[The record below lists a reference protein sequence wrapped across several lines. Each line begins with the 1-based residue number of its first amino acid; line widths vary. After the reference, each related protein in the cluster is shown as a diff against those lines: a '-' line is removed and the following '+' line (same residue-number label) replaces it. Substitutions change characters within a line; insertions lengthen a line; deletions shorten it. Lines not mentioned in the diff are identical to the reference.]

1 MTLTL
6 ALDADSETYLLTA
19 ARVAGVVV
27 TAPMFSAQTIPAL
40 VRVALV
46 AVLAAAI
53 MPGLPLVVG
62 GLPLILG
69 ASLLLQFLIG
79 LLLGSVVSIVLSAF
93 AVAGQAITYQLG
105 VGLAAFANPAVVG
118 ASSVLAEWFTLLS
131 LLVFVILR
139 GPELVVVALVDSFK
153 AMPLSATG
161 TVPSVPLLVVGLFSS
176 ALEVALLIAAPMMV
190 AGLISDL
197 SVGVLA
203 RAFPQINAFFMSLPL
218 KFGLVLLVMLAAVP
232 LFYAVVPNV
241 LDRAYMDLSHL
252 LVLLEQRP

>member
-161 TVPSVPLLVVGLFSS
+161 IVPSVPLLVVGLFSS